1 MNKNIEALAQKE
13 MTRKEFLLTVGFGIL
28 SIAGLSSL
36 VKIFLGHHPLT
47 TSSQNSY
54 GYGSNPYGGL
64 HR

>member
-1 MNKNIEALAQKE
+1 MNKNIEALTQKE
-13 MTRKEFLLTVGFGIL
+13 MTRKEFLMTVGFGIL

-47 TSSQNSY
+47 GQISN
-54 GYGSNPYGGL
+54 GYGSNPYGGS